1 MVISQYHFDLRHAD
15 PGRQCKTAKDIQRLL
30 LPRKQRVTHST
41 HSTHSAGPGASY
53 RLALVGRGARFG
65 NRANRNSADSAAL
78 RRKQAPLSIKQ
89 KFAFSNSS
97 TAAAVAAGGSGLKAS
112 VDTDSH

>member
-15 PGRQCKTAKDIQRLL
+15 PGRQCKTADMQRLL

-41 HSTHSAGPGASY
+41 HSADPGASY

-78 RRKQAPLSIKQ
+78 GRKQAPLSIKQ

>member
-1 MVISQYHFDLRHAD
+1 M
-15 PGRQCKTAKDIQRLL
+15 
-30 LPRKQRVTHST
+30 THST
-41 HSTHSAGPGASY
+41 HSTHSADPGASY

-65 NRANRNSADSAAL
+65 NRPSEQKLSRL
-78 RRKQAPLSIKQ
+78 RRPWKQAPLSIKQ